1 VYYLGSLPS
10 EAIRFKSAW
19 LWLTL
24 SEYSFAATG
33 AVAVIIGWFILPEVA
48 LRTPAEIDEM

>member
-1 VYYLGSLPS
+1 MYYLGSLPS
-10 EAIRFKSAW
+10 EANRFKSAW
-19 LWLTL
+19 LGLTL

-33 AVAVIIGWFILPEVA
+33 AVAVVIGWFILPEVS

>member
-1 VYYLGSLPS
+1 MYYLGSLPS